1 LFSSSTLLSLQTTLP
16 KTGGDTLW
24 QSNYHTY
31 DALSATYAKM
41 LEGLTA
47 SQDAERFREQSR
59 VNGYKLRTAPRGS
72 PDNVGA
78 HLKASHPVVRTNQ
91 VTGWKSIYGKSYLA
105 DNKVAVAKA
114 Q

>member
-1 LFSSSTLLSLQTTLP
+1 MSLIGPSLPPAFSLQTTLP

-31 DALSATYAKM
+31 DALSPTYAKM

-59 VNGYKLRTAPRGS
+59 VNGYKLRTSPRGS

-91 VTGWKSIYGKSYLA
+91 VTGWKSIYGESYSLA
-105 DNKVAVAKA
+105 AK
-114 Q
+114 

>member
-1 LFSSSTLLSLQTTLP
+1 
-16 KTGGDTLW
+16 
-24 QSNYHTY
+24 
-31 DALSATYAKM
+31 M

-78 HLKASHPVVRTNQ
+78 HLKASHPVVRKNQ

-105 DNKVAVAKA
+105 DSKVAVAKA